1 LIRLPTSP
9 QRWNVSPLQYGQSDG
24 LSSFSRF
31 TWGSCN
37 TIRIEGS
44 LEMFSLITTF
54 YKEPSLL
61 SNPTNFVTV
70 TRNVFVTR
78 PVGESGK
85 KKRQRIAYFYP

>member
-1 LIRLPTSP
+1 
-9 QRWNVSPLQYGQSDG
+9 
-24 LSSFSRF
+24 
-31 TWGSCN
+31 
-37 TIRIEGS
+37 
-44 LEMFSLITTF
+44 MFSTF